1 VPKSASPIRPLDLV
15 LRCYLRRVRGSANRW
30 VAHCIDL
37 DLWATGDSLEAARRS
52 MDDAVVGYLETVLDT
67 TDHDSIPRL
76 LRRRAP
82 LRYVLFWHFVRA
94 VHWIRRDGGPPLDSQ
109 PFEEHL
115 PFRLA
120 IA

>member
-1 VPKSASPIRPLDLV
+1 MPESASSLRPLDLV
-15 LRCYLRRVRGSANRW
+15 LRCYLRRVRGRENRW
-30 VAHCIDL
+30 VAHCIDV
-37 DLWATGDSLEAARRS
+37 DLWATGDSLEAARHG

-67 TDHDSIPRL
+67 KDRESIPRL

-94 VHWIRRDGGPPLDSQ
+94 IHGIRRDGGSPLDSQ

-115 PFRLA
+115 PVRLA
-120 IA
+120 TA